1 MSKAK
6 SKPAKPA
13 KKVEEIARLK
23 KELKAA
29 KLREIAHAR
38 ILSNVLEQTGVFNSP
53 PLPNGLIPPKSQ
65 LTSNPAH
72 DLLTLAIKISD
83 HHANSRITV
92 TASPDG
98 TTSVSIEP
106 VAGMS
111 AAKERETT
119 QAVEEPEKEKPAV
132 ETEFWNRQGCS
143 FKAHHIKAPQISQR
157 ITNLPEKEVVFKRI
171 NEAFEAFKDATGSPD
186 ERLSQCITNLP
197 NAENALN
204 QITEDPIERATKL
217 A

>member
-29 KLREIAHAR
+29 KLREITHAR
-38 ILSNVLEQTGVFNSP
+38 ILTNILERSGFAHPSLSP
-53 PLPNGLIPPKSQ
+53 
-65 LTSNPAH
+65 SNPVH

-83 HHANSRITV
+83 QHANSRITV

-106 VAGMS
+106 VAS
-111 AAKERETT
+111 VSVAQECDTN
-119 QAVEEPEKEKPAV
+119 QASEEPEKEKPAID
-132 ETEFWNRQGCS
+132 TEFWDQKGRT
-143 FKAHHIKAPQISQR
+143 FKKHPIKAPQLSQR
-157 ITNLPEKEVVFKRI
+157 ITNVPEKEVVFKRI
-171 NEAFEAFKDATGSPD
+171 NEAFKDAAGSPD
-186 ERLSQCITNLP
+186 ELQAMQRAIGCATNL
-197 NAENALN
+197 A
-204 QITEDPIERATKL
+204 
-217 A
+217 

>member
-6 SKPAKPA
+6 SKSVSKT
-13 KKVEEIARLK
+13 EEIARLK

-38 ILSNVLEQTGVFNSP
+38 ILSNVLEQTGVFDSP

-83 HHANSRITV
+83 QHANSRITV

-106 VAGMS
+106 VAGVS
-111 AAKERETT
+111 VAQECHTN
-119 QAVEEPEKEKPAV
+119 QVSEEPAV
-132 ETEFWNRQGCS
+132 ETEFWDQKGRTI
-143 FKAHHIKAPQISQR
+143 KAHHFPYIKAPKLSQR
-157 ITNLPEKEVVFKRI
+157 ITNVPDAQDALNRI
-171 NEAFEAFKDATGSPD
+171 NEAFKDAAGSPD
-186 ERLSQCITNLP
+186 ELQAMQGAIGCATN
-197 NAENALN
+197 
-204 QITEDPIERATKL
+204 RA
-217 A
+217 